1 MRTGRRL
8 DTIVAPLSQGGSM
21 AAGKKSAAR
30 APFNLVSPDIRPNGP
45 IAMEQVF
52 NGFGCSGGN
61 ISPALGWSD
70 APEGT
75 KSLALLVHDPD
86 APTGGA
92 GWWHWL
98 VINIPAGT
106 TQLRKDAGRAD
117 GSHLPSGGVH
127 INTAFGGPG
136 GGGPRLPA

>member
-1 MRTGRRL
+1 MRRGRSL
-8 DTIVAPLSQGGSM
+8 DTIAPSGSLSDGGPM
-21 AAGKKSAAR
+21 AARTARKKSAAR
-30 APFNLVSPDIRPNGP
+30 ARFKLASPDIRPNGP

-61 ISPALGWSD
+61 ISPALGWSG

-75 KSLALLVHDPD
+75 ESFALLVHDPD

-98 VINIPAGT
+98 VINISPGT
-106 TQLRKDAGRAD
+106 TPVGKEAGEV
-117 GSHLPSGGVH
+117 GG
-127 INTAFGGPG
+127 AQPFS
-136 GGGPRLPA
+136 